1 MRLRLAALLTAL
13 SVTLSGCFISDEP
26 LITLDNASF
35 PFIEINYD
43 AYPFTRFTYG
53 ADSVDYTDTFVR
65 RGDRYMLANEG
76 TDGGELLIY
85 DAGDGLLIGQFYTP
99 PAPGL
104 IDRVGYAYGAA
115 LLKPE
120 ENLIILY
127 LVEAR
132 PEDFGPGALE
142 CEPGNACLTDLE
154 VLVRIARE
162 MIATG
167 ARPVASLPI
176 HRVRWT
182 PAEE

>member
-1 MRLRLAALLTAL
+1 MRLRFAALLTAL
-13 SVTLSGCFISDEP
+13 SATLSGCFISDEP

-53 ADSVDYTDTFVR
+53 PGSVDYTDTSVR

-76 TDGGELLIY
+76 TNGGQLLIY

-99 PAPGL
+99 PMAGG
-104 IDRVGYAYGAA
+104 IDRTGYAYGAA

-120 ENLIILY
+120 ENLVILY
-127 LVEAR
+127 IVEAR

-154 VLVRIARE
+154 VLVGIARE

-176 HRVRWT
+176 HRLRWT
-182 PAEE
+182 PVEG